1 MGVGHGKEVVVT
13 SRLIVFSLLSP
24 FLIFLYVW
32 KEHTEGNEEVVP
44 ICLGPVA
51 HAHPPLRTGWVRA

>member
-44 ICLGPVA
+44 VCLGPVA
-51 HAHPPLRTGWVRA
+51 HAHPLPRTGWVRA